1 MSHMPNSDRRIDHLV
16 LAVHDLDAA
25 GETYARMGFQVG
37 KRNRHP
43 WGTENR
49 LVQFGSSFLELI
61 SLGDDAEIAPH
72 GPRYFSFGAFV
83 RDYLAEREGL
93 AMFVLD
99 SPDAKA
105 DALRFAQTGI
115 GDYEP
120 FFFERRARRPS
131 GEDVRVAFSLAFAIH
146 VALPEAA
153 FFVCEQHEPGNFW
166 NPDFQ
171 EHSNGATN
179 VADVTCATPD
189 PDTIAG
195 FLADFAGVPVLDVT
209 EEGLSIKLRNA
220 GTFSVTKDAAHR
232 GFTRFA
238 VSVPDLGRVSQIL
251 TEAGLAFDKTVA
263 NRITVDP
270 DQTFGVG
277 VEFVSQERAA

>member
-1 MSHMPNSDRRIDHLV
+1 MPMSNRRIDHLV

-25 GETYARMGFQVG
+25 CEVYARMGFQVG

-61 SLGDDAEIAPH
+61 CVGDGAEIAPH
-72 GPRYFSFGAFV
+72 APRQFSFGAFV

-105 DALRFAQTGI
+105 DALRFAQIGI
-115 GDYEP
+115 GDYAP

-131 GEDVRVAFSLAFAIH
+131 GEDVRVAFSLAFATH
-146 VALPEAA
+146 PTLSEAA
-153 FFVCEQHEPGNFW
+153 FFVCEQHAPENFW

-171 EHSNGATN
+171 QHSNGATN

-189 PDTIAG
+189 PNAIAG
-195 FLADFAGVPVLDVT
+195 FLADFAGVPVPDVT
-209 EEGLSIKLRNA
+209 TEGASIQFRNA
-220 GTFSVTKDAAHR
+220 GTISVTADVAQR
-232 GFTRFA
+232 GFTSFA
-238 VSVPDLGRVSQIL
+238 VSVPDLDRVASIL
-251 TEAGLAFDKTVA
+251 TEAGLAFATHAA

-277 VEFVSQERAA
+277 IAFVLQETAAPAQ